1 MRSLGTRLAL
11 VLAMVLFALMVLA
24 GFWIERQLTRAIY
37 DEDVNQAEI
46 HAKTLLASLQTLMLN
61 GQGTLA
67 RQWLDRMKGAE
78 GIADIQVL
86 RTSGE
91 EAFTDLDTV
100 NSVNTF
106 LAVPRFAREPVAGR
120 GEAVTNEAAWTKAVN
135 GSIAFDTG
143 ESTEITVFMPIPTQT
158 ECLACHGYDPS
169 LLRGVL
175 KLSLSTDL
183 RERRVSE
190 MRQSLWVIAFILVLV
205 LSAALLLTLRV
216 NVLAPIN
223 LLREAI
229 NRVGQGDRDA
239 RLPVEWK
246 DELGEVAQGFNRMQR
261 SLHAIETRIRSVMDN
276 VMEAIIIID
285 ERGLIESV
293 NPAALEIFGYS
304 AHELVGQNVSILM
317 PEPYKSMHNGYIEK
331 YLRTGKGNILGR
343 RATEFVGIRKSGDT
357 FPLELGLSEMRT
369 DDQRHFIGV
378 VRDITERKKQSA
390 AIEHQAL
397 HDSLTDLPN
406 RSLLAD
412 RLKQAV
418 LRSQRNKDQFALL
431 LMDLDHFK
439 EINDTL
445 GHHYGDLILQ
455 QVAKRMRESLRESDT
470 VARLGGD
477 EFAVLLNTSDKD
489 HAVQV
494 AEKLLKSLDRP
505 FILEGQSLHVGGSI
519 GIALFPEHG
528 EDEVTLLRLADVA
541 MYVAKRAT
549 RGYALYDP
557 AKDEH
562 NPRTLALLGDLR
574 NAIDLDELVLFYQP
588 KVDLRSE
595 RVHAVEALVRWRH
608 PEHGL
613 MLPDEFVPLAEQT
626 GLIKPLTLWVLKEAL
641 RQQTQWRH
649 EGWDLDMAVNMSVR
663 NLQDMQF
670 PERVA
675 KIVDAMGRSPNKL
688 FLEITETAIMAD
700 PRRAHEVLGDLDDM
714 KVRLSIDDFG
724 TGHSSLAYLRQL
736 PVKEIKIDKSFVT
749 AMDENDNDAVIVRSI
764 IDLAHNVGMAVIAEG
779 VETEQ
784 TYRRL
789 KNLGADAVQGFY
801 ISEPLSADD
810 FVKWLST
817 CRWPVRNPV

>member
-11 VLAMVLFALMVLA
+11 VLAGVLFALMLLA
-24 GFWIERQLTRAIY
+24 GFWIERQLTHAIH
-37 DEDVNQAEI
+37 DEEISQAET

-67 RQWLDRMKGAE
+67 REWLDRMKDAE

-86 RTSGE
+86 RTTGE

-100 NSVNTF
+100 NSVNEF
-106 LAVPRFAREPVAGR
+106 LKMPRFSREPVRGR
-120 GEAVTNEAAWTKAVN
+120 GQAVKNGTALSKAA
-135 GSIAFDTG
+135 GGMIAFDT
-143 ESTEITVFMPIPTQT
+143 EQVDQITVFMPIATQT
-158 ECLACHGYDPS
+158 ECMACHGYDPS
-169 LLRGVL
+169 MLRGIL
-175 KLSLSTDL
+175 KLSLSTEV
-183 RERRVSE
+183 RERRISE
-190 MRQSLWVIAFILVLV
+190 MRHSLWVIAFILVLV

-246 DELGEVAQGFNRMQR
+246 DELGELAQGFNRMQR
-261 SLHAIETRIRSVMDN
+261 SLHATETRIRSVMDN

-285 ERGLIESV
+285 EKGRIESV
-293 NPAALEIFGYS
+293 NPAALEIFGYT

-317 PEPYKSMHNGYIEK
+317 PEPYKSMHDRYIEN

-343 RATEFVGIRKSGDT
+343 RATEFVGLRKSGET

-369 DDQRHFIGV
+369 DDHRHFIGV

-397 HDSLTDLPN
+397 HDALTDLPN

-412 RLKQAV
+412 RLKQTV
-418 LRSQRNKDQFALL
+418 LRAQRNKEQFALL

-455 QVAKRMRESLRESDT
+455 QVAKRMREALRESDT

-477 EFAVLLNTSDKD
+477 EFAVLLNTSDRD

-588 KVDLRSE
+588 KVDLRTE

-613 MLPDEFVPLAEQT
+613 MLPDEFIPLAEQT

-641 RQQTQWRH
+641 RQQVQWRQS
-649 EGWDLDMAVNMSVR
+649 GLDLEMSVNMSVR

-675 KIVDAMGRSPNKL
+675 KIVEAMGRAPEKL
-688 FLEITETAIMAD
+688 FMEITETAIMAD
-700 PRRAHEVLGDLDDM
+700 PRRAHEVLADLSNM
-714 KVRLSIDDFG
+714 LVRLSIDDFG

-736 PVKEIKIDKSFVT
+736 PVKELKIDKSFVT
-749 AMDENDNDAVIVRSI
+749 AMDKNDNDAVIVRSI
-764 IDLAHNVGMAVIAEG
+764 VDLAHNVGMTVIAEG
-779 VETEQ
+779 VETED
-784 TYRRL
+784 TYERL
-789 KNLGADAVQGFY
+789 KELGADAVQGFY
-801 ISEPLSADD
+801 VSEPLSADD
-810 FVKWLST
+810 LTAWLEK
-817 CRWPVRNPV
+817 CRWPARGAA